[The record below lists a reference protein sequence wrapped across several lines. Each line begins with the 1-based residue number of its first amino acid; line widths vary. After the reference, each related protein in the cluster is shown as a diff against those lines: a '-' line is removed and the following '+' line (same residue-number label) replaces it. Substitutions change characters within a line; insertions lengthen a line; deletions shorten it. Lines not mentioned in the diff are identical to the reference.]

1 MGKLYS
7 FILGLAIGAGFYH
20 LAMHNHVI
28 RANDGYHLIAK
39 SAPRLAD
46 VFVDIREFTPAD
58 WAERPELALALQQAG
73 LANLMTDSVEN
84 AVREGLDN
92 LLGAP
97 DEAAP

>member
-1 MGKLYS
+1 
-7 FILGLAIGAGFYH
+7 
-20 LAMHNHVI
+20 
-28 RANDGYHLIAK
+28 
-39 SAPRLAD
+39 
-46 VFVDIREFTPAD
+46 
-58 WAERPELALALQQAG
+58 LALALQQAG